1 MFLRGLRIFCRL
13 ILKMIARVDIQGM
26 ENIPQMGGALIVS
39 NHLGRLDAILGVVL
53 AERDD
58 VVLMVANKYEKNL
71 FWRLIGNKLNA
82 IWLNREDA
90 DFHALR
96 EVTKRLK
103 AGQISAVAPEGT
115 RSKTE
120 ALLPGKSGAAYL
132 AMKTAVPVV
141 PVALWGTEDRVVKQR
156 LLRLQ
161 RVDIHIRIGKPFELP
176 PIERGNRD
184 QQLAQNTEEIMLQIA
199 ALLPEKYRGVYANHP
214 RLLRLWTPPSSTAVV
229 EPGS

>member
-1 MFLRGLRIFCRL
+1 MFLRGLRIVCRL
-13 ILKMIARVDIQGM
+13 ILKLIARIDMQGM
-26 ENIPQMGGALIVS
+26 ENIPPTGGALIVS
-39 NHLGRLDAILGVVL
+39 NHLGRLDAILGIVL
-53 AERDD
+53 ADRND

-71 FWRLIGNKLNA
+71 FWRVIGNKLDA

-90 DFHALR
+90 DFYALR
-96 EVTKRLK
+96 EVTRRLK

-141 PVALWGTEDRVVKQR
+141 PVALWGTEDRVVKER
-156 LLRLQ
+156 LKRLQ
-161 RVDIHIRIGKPFELP
+161 RLDLHIRIGEPFALP
-176 PIERGNRD
+176 PISRTDRD
-184 QQLAQNTEEIMLQIA
+184 KMLAQNTEEIMLQIA

-214 RLLRLWTPPSSTAVV
+214 RLLRLWQPPTTTAVA
-229 EPGS
+229 ETGD